1 MPLPIKLFI
10 GYVVSSIPASLIIGR
25 LFKWANLADRYK
37 FAAETEGE
45 RSAAVPAPGFRPP
58 GAGASTPGGES

>member
-1 MPLPIKLFI
+1 VTLPVKLFV
-10 GYVVSSIPASLIIGR
+10 GYVVFSIPASLVIGR
-25 LFKWANLADRYK
+25 LLKWANL
-37 FAAETEGE
+37 AAETEGE